1 MGARCRTDNL
11 DEHRPR
17 VCRLGFTSDA
27 LSASVN
33 LLRTG
38 TRLLCSGLLRSN
50 LPTASDLLPIASD
63 LLPGTSCRCFV
74 VLLSV

>member
-1 MGARCRTDNL
+1 MGARCCTDNL

-27 LSASVN
+27 LPASVN

-38 TRLLCSGLLRSN
+38 TRLLRSGLLCSS
-50 LPTASDLLPIASD
+50 LPTASDLLPTTSD
-63 LLPGTSCRCFV
+63 LLPGTSYRCFI
-74 VLLSV
+74 VLLR